1 MSRTVQPAGKRGSL
15 KWLQVCINN
24 RPDLLDATILRGIS
38 ADTISW
44 RSPLLADDFAEYR
57 DANFLELLGLSHLNK
72 KLEGFWPK
80 RGPQWD
86 ALGVSNKGDVLLI
99 EAKAH
104 IAELYSP
111 PTAAGETSARKI
123 QIALDETAQHFGVPA
138 DIQWNKHFYQLTNR
152 LAHLYFLRKHGIPA
166 WLVLISFVG
175 DEDMRGPK
183 EASIWDAEYEKAYKT
198 LGFTSDAP
206 LLKHVLHVHPHVRNF
221 A

>member
-1 MSRTVQPAGKRGSL
+1 LRLTKR
-15 KWLQVCINN
+15 
-24 RPDLLDATILRGIS
+24 
-38 ADTISW
+38 
-44 RSPLLADDFAEYR
+44 
-57 DANFLELLGLSHLNK
+57 
-72 KLEGFWPK
+72 
-80 RGPQWD
+80 
-86 ALGVSNKGDVLLI
+86 
-99 EAKAH
+99 
-104 IAELYSP
+104 
-111 PTAAGETSARKI
+111 
-123 QIALDETAQHFGVPA
+123 QHFGVPA

-183 EASIWDAEYEKAYKT
+183 EASIWEAYKT